1 MPDDPSRWDAVMV
14 FGGAMHPDRDAGA
27 PLARRRGRLHRR
39 ALSQGVPAVGVCLG
53 AQLVAR
59 AAGAGVGPA
68 ERPEVGWF
76 T

>member
-1 MPDDPSRWDAVMV
+1 MV
-14 FGGAMHPDRDAGA
+14 FGGAMHPDQDAASTPGSA
-27 PLARRRGRLHRR
+27 ARSPSSR
-39 ALSQGVPAVGVCLG
+39 ALSQDVPLLGVCLG

-76 T
+76 TRSS